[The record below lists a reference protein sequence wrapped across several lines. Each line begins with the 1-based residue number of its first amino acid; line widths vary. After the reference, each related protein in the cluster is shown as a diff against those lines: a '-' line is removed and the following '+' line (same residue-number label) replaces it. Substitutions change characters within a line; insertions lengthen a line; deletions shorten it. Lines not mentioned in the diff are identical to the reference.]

1 MSKILS
7 SLSSLV
13 PFWANNAIAYLGL
26 GPEYSMIFNIFF
38 NEGIKYLEEKAS
50 TSLVYLIVSV
60 PIFYL
65 LASKFNL
72 LTSVLNYCHLTQPST
87 ITISGSNSTK
97 TYPISMI
104 ALTNLFVEKYNIK
117 SLILYKDTKFDI
129 GVGELANYQ
138 IDKGIFLTI
147 KNLSNGEITYTLK
160 SYSQDLK
167 KFVQDAIDSY
177 SKLSCSNAIT
187 FIGNETETTYD
198 YSLTMIYITYTL
210 VNKYKMS
217 RLLSKKQIVEKDNMW
232 ADIYK
237 QEITSRDKNKIKSAI
252 SSLLLVEEHKDYQLE
267 DDLYITIQ
275 RSSNTIKY
283 IIVSNNFDLK
293 KFIGSCET
301 YFISNVS
308 KNIFKY
314 KIVISGS
321 EMVSDLEMKLTYPKE
336 IFAVNYMLVTKFGL
350 TNYKILNRNSD
361 QPVQYVLDEITTF
374 EFESILLTINRL
386 SNTAASRTFTVID
399 YIFES
404 DLIDIELFIKKC
416 VNEYNKY
423 IDGLME
429 NKIYHF
435 TLTGFDSNSIPKF
448 NSEIIYSDEIKLYET
463 FDNIHSE
470 NSALLIKDIN
480 KLKNLDY
487 YRRTGLKRK
496 KSYLFY
502 GEPGCGKTSSV
513 VAMSLYDHR
522 HIVDIPFSLISK
534 NSQLENI
541 MNMEIINQIPVKKSQ
556 VIYLFD
562 EIDTGMTGMSRDT
575 NPDSKTNL
583 SGETSE
589 NNVLTTL
596 AVISALASSDSSSGL
611 KPNDLNIGKILSKFD
626 GICNYDG
633 LIIVATTNYKEKLDP
648 ALYRELRLTP
658 IYFTFLRQSDAI
670 EIIEKFFQVKL
681 NQEQIDLIPERKI
694 TPAKLV
700 FLCEKY
706 DDCDVNDLLKIL

>member
-7 SLSSLV
+7 SISSLV
-13 PFWANNAIAYLGL
+13 PFWANNVIAYLGL
-26 GPEYSMIFNIFF
+26 GPEYSMVFNIFF
-38 NEGIKYLEEKAS
+38 NEVIKYLEEKAS
-50 TSLVYLIVSV
+50 TSLVYLIVSL
-60 PIFYL
+60 PICYL
-65 LASKFNL
+65 FASKFNL
-72 LTSVLNYCHLTQPST
+72 LTSILNYCQLTQPTT
-87 ITISGSNSTK
+87 ITISGSNANKS
-97 TYPISMI
+97 YPISMI

-117 SLILYKDTKFDI
+117 SLILYKDTKFDV
-129 GVGELANYQ
+129 GVGELTNYQ

-147 KNLSNGEITYTLK
+147 KNLQSGEITYTLK
-160 SYSQDLK
+160 SYTQDLK

-177 SKLSCSNAIT
+177 SKLSCSNALT
-187 FIGNETETTYD
+187 FIGSETETTYD
-198 YSLTMIYITYTL
+198 YPLIMIYITYTL

-217 RLLSKKQIVEKDNMW
+217 RLLSKKQIVEKDNCW

-237 QEITSRDKNKIKSAI
+237 QEITTRDKNKIKSAI
-252 SSLLLVEEHKDYQLE
+252 GNLLLVEEHKDYQLE

-283 IIVSNNFDLK
+283 IIVSNNLDLK

-301 YFISNVS
+301 FFVSNIS

-321 EMVSDLEMKLTYPKE
+321 EMVSDFEMKLTYPKE
-336 IFAVNYMLVTKFGL
+336 IFAINYMLVTKFNL

-361 QPVQYVLDEITTF
+361 QPVQYLLDEITTF
-374 EFESILLTINRL
+374 EFNSIILTINRL
-386 SNTAASRTFTVID
+386 SNTAGSRTFTVVD

-404 DLIDIELFIKKC
+404 DLIDIEVFVGSC
-416 VNEYNKY
+416 VDEYNKY
-423 IDGLME
+423 INTLME

-435 TLTGFDSNSIPKF
+435 TLTGFDSNSLPKF
-448 NSEIIYSDEIKLYET
+448 NSEIIASEEIKLYET
-463 FDNIHSE
+463 FDSIHSE
-470 NSALLIKDIN
+470 NSALLIKDIT

-487 YRRTGLKRK
+487 YKRTGLKRK

-522 HIVDIPFSLISK
+522 HIIDIPFSLISK

-541 MNMEIINQIPVKKSQ
+541 MNMEIINQIPIKKSQ

-562 EIDTGMTGMSRDT
+562 EIDTGMSGMSRDT
-575 NPDSKTNL
+575 DSTSTTSKTD
-583 SGETSE
+583 TSE
-589 NNVLTTL
+589 NAVSTTL
-596 AVISALASSDSSSGL
+596 AVITALTSSSSTSEL
-611 KPNDLNIGKILSKFD
+611 KANDLNIGKVLSKFD

-700 FLCEKY
+700 FLCEKH